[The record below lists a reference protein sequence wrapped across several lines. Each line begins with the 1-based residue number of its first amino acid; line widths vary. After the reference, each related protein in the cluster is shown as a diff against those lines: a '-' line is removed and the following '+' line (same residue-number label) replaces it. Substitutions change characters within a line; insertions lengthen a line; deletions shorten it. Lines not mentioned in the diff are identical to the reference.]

1 MRIPLKQG
9 IDNLE
14 AASGSVTDYL
24 DLHTGETVPLF
35 DLYMIGE
42 TDEELAESIESTPER
57 F

>member
-9 IDNLE
+9 IDTLE
-14 AASGSVTDYL
+14 AASDSVTDYL

-42 TDEELAESIESTPER
+42 NDEELAESIESTPER

>member
-9 IDNLE
+9 IDTLE
-14 AASGSVTDYL
+14 AACDSVTDYL